1 MTPRT
6 FVDTNIAVY
15 AVDFDEQERE
25 KQQVAAALLAD
36 DPDRLVVSAQVLQ
49 EFYVV
54 VTRKLKRPM
63 TQEQAKAA
71 VESLAQLDVVSI
83 DAPVVLAAID
93 TSRQAQVSLWDAL
106 IIEAARLAGCEQ
118 VLTEDLT
125 DGQVIRGVQVHNP
138 FPASS
143 G

>member
-36 DPDRLVVSAQVLQ
+36 DPDQLVVSAQVLQ

-54 VTRKLKRPM
+54 VTRKLKHPM

-71 VESLAQLDVVSI
+71 AESLAQLDVVSI
-83 DAPVVLAAID
+83 DAQVALAAID
-93 TSRQAQVSLWDAL
+93 TSREAQVSLRDAL
-106 IIEAARLAGCEQ
+106 IIEAAHLAGCEQ

-138 FPASS
+138 FLASS